1 MPEPLSW
8 EDRVQYSPTGQFA
21 YRPREVLVP
30 VIGRRREEMDEAI
43 RQIRERFGSA
53 EREER

>member
-1 MPEPLSW
+1 MPEALSW

-30 VIGRRREEMDEAI
+30 VIARRREEI
-43 RQIRERFGSA
+43 VTRWR
-53 EREER
+53 